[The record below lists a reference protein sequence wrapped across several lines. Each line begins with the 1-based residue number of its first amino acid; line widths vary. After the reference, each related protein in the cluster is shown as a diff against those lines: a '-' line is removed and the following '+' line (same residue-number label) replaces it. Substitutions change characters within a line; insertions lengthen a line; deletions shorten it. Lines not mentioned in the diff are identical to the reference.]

1 MTRAPWPRDPTIYEI
16 NTRVWLADLGAKA
29 GTGVTLGSVPAAE
42 WDALAAYGLDAV
54 WLMGVWE
61 RSPAGIA
68 ISNRNHALVETF
80 RQALPDFRV
89 EDNVGSAYCV
99 RRYMVDEQLG
109 GNQGLAVARSELARR
124 GLRLILD
131 FVPNHVASDHPSVL
145 SHPEHFIQG
154 TADDARNDPASF
166 LERDGRVYALGRDP
180 HFPAW
185 ADVLQLNAFATGLR
199 RAAIGTVLDIARQCD
214 GVRCDMAMLMLNRI
228 FERTWS
234 QRAGPPPATDYWQEL
249 IPEVK
254 RSHPDF
260 LFLAEAYWDL
270 EWELQRQ
277 GFDFCYDKTLYD
289 RLEAGDAE
297 GVRLHLG
304 ADRGYQA
311 RLLRFVENHDEARVA
326 ATRPPTKARAIA
338 VAAATL
344 PGARLFHEGQFEGRA
359 VRVPVFLGRRPAEA
373 PDQEL
378 RVFYG
383 RLLRAIDTPAF
394 DGEWTLCP
402 SSGWPD
408 NGSFRNIVAWSW
420 ANDDERCLVAI
431 NLSGTAAQARLQ
443 VPWDEVRGRSWRLAD
458 ALSGE
463 IYDRN
468 GDELR
473 EQGLYVELAP
483 WGCHLLRIVASA
495 R

>member
-1 MTRAPWPRDPTIYEI
+1 M
-16 NTRVWLADLGAKA
+16 
-29 GTGVTLGSVPAAE
+29 
-42 WDALAAYGLDAV
+42 
-54 WLMGVWE
+54 
-61 RSPAGIA
+61 
-68 ISNRNHALVETF
+68 
-80 RQALPDFRV
+80 PDFRA

-131 FVPNHVASDHPSVL
+131 FVPNHVASDHPWVL
-145 SHPEHFIQG
+145 AHPEHFIQG
-154 TADDARNDPASF
+154 TADDARSDPASF

-199 RAAIGTVLDIARQCD
+199 RASIDTVLDIAGQCD

-234 QRAGPPPATDYWQEL
+234 RRAGPPPATDYWQEL
-249 IPEVK
+249 IPAVK

-289 RLEAGDAE
+289 RLEAGDAD
-297 GVRLHLG
+297 GVRLHLS

-326 ATRPPTKARAIA
+326 ATLPPAKARAIA

-359 VRVPVFLGRRPAEA
+359 VRPPVFLGRRPAEA
-373 PDQEL
+373 PDEEL

-394 DGEWTLCP
+394 DGEWNPCP

-408 NGSFRNIVAWSW
+408 NGSHRNIVAWSW
-420 ANDDERCLVAI
+420 AKGDERCLVAI
-431 NLSGTAAQARLQ
+431 NLGGSAAQARLQ
-443 VPWDEVRGRSWRLAD
+443 LPWDEMRGRRWQLAD

-473 EQGLYVELAP
+473 DEGLYVALAP
-483 WGCHLLRIVASA
+483 WSCHLLRIAAAA